1 MAVID
6 QRILIAAPVELI
18 WLYLTE
24 PAHVSRWHRGAK
36 QLMVLTTRPGGV
48 GARWRCVDAHGRSI
62 VEEMTAWIEPVGYE
76 YRVIDGP
83 YRELIGRFRVQPVP
97 EGTQVQW
104 TVEYR
109 LRGAFGGLRDQAGH
123 RRMLRNQLA
132 ESLRGLR
139 RLIEASG
146 IRFDP
151 NKHAKVAMQADP
163 GLLARMARHTDPTPT
178 RQTAAITLPPAAMR
192 PVAVADD
199 LPDLPTA
206 PSAAVA
212 PDQTPGFVAPLL
224 AAAPTLPPHT
234 SLETVSPS
242 ALAADAKDDTKPR
255 PPAGLREALVTLAP
269 ARSADQPPETLP
281 PRVVAKAE
289 TTPAE
294 RSSAETPAP
303 VEEADNRSTLD
314 KRDTGEMSIWDIF
327 GLERPSQRSKA
338 ELDAVIASLQ
348 TPPPRP
354 LSHPAAPESQPAHPP
369 IEQMAAPPAPLLAE
383 SPDTHPPASLKARV
397 TVRRLSVP
405 KISGLRATIHT
416 RR

>member
-48 GARWRCVDAHGRSI
+48 GARWRCVDARGRSI

-83 YRELIGRFRVQPVP
+83 YRELIGRLRVQPVP
-97 EGTQVQW
+97 DGTQVQW
-104 TVEYR
+104 TVDYR
-109 LRGAFGGLRDQAGH
+109 LRGALGGLRDQFGH
-123 RRMLRNQLA
+123 RRTLRNQLA

-163 GLLARMARHTDPTPT
+163 GILARMARHTDPTPT

-192 PVAVADD
+192 PVTIADD
-199 LPDLPTA
+199 IPDLPTA

-212 PDQTPGFVAPLL
+212 PDPTPGFVAPLV
-224 AAAPTLPPHT
+224 AASSTLPPRST
-234 SLETVSPS
+234 LDTISPPNP
-242 ALAADAKDDTKPR
+242 AADAKDDTKPR
-255 PPAGLREALVTLAP
+255 PPTGLREALVTIAP
-269 ARSADQPPETLP
+269 ARSSDQAPEILP
-281 PRVVAKAE
+281 LRVVAKGEIA
-289 TTPAE
+289 PAE
-294 RSSAETPAP
+294 QPIAESPVPA
-303 VEEADNRSTLD
+303 EEADKRSTLD

-327 GLERPSQRSKA
+327 GLERPSQRSKD

-354 LSHPAAPESQPAHPP
+354 LSRSELPESQPAHPP
-369 IEQMAAPPAPLLAE
+369 TEQLAALPGPILAE
-383 SPDTHPPASLKARV
+383 SAPARPPVSLKARV
-397 TVRRLSVP
+397 SVRRLSIP

-416 RR
+416 RH

>member
-36 QLMVLTTRPGGV
+36 QLMILTTRPGGV

-76 YRVIDGP
+76 YRVVDGP
-83 YRELIGRFRVQPVP
+83 YKALIGRLRVQPVP
-97 EGTQVQW
+97 DGTQVQW
-104 TVEYR
+104 TVDYQ
-109 LRGAFGGLRDQAGH
+109 LRGALGGLRDQFGH
-123 RRMLRNQLA
+123 RRSLRNQLA
-132 ESLRGLR
+132 DSLRGLR

-163 GLLARMARHTDPTPT
+163 GIVARMARNIDST
-178 RQTAAITLPPAAMR
+178 RQTATMR
-192 PVAVADD
+192 PIAVNADD
-199 LPDLPTA
+199 VPDLPTA
-206 PSAAVA
+206 PAAAV
-212 PDQTPGFVAPLL
+212 
-224 AAAPTLPPHT
+224 
-234 SLETVSPS
+234 SI
-242 ALAADAKDDTKPR
+242 ADDKDDTKPR
-255 PPAGLREALVTLAP
+255 PPAGLHEAVATIAP
-269 ARSADQPPETLP
+269 VRSLDQPPDTLP
-281 PRVVAKAE
+281 PRVVANAP
-289 TTPAE
+289 TIPAE
-294 RSSAETPAP
+294 PP
-303 VEEADNRSTLD
+303 VEEKSSPLD

-354 LSHPAAPESQPAHPP
+354 PLRAELPESQPAHPP
-369 IEQMAAPPAPLLAE
+369 VEQIAAPPRPLQMPAE
-383 SPDTHPPASLKARV
+383 PANVHPPAALKAQIA
-397 TVRRLSVP
+397 VRRLSVP
-405 KISGLRATIHT
+405 KVTGLRATIHT

>member
-48 GARWRCVDAHGRSI
+48 GARWRCVDTHGHSI

-76 YRVIDGP
+76 YRVVDGP
-83 YRELIGRFRVQPVP
+83 YRELTGRLRVQAVP
-97 EGTQVQW
+97 DGTQVQW
-104 TVEYR
+104 TVDYR
-109 LRGAFGGLRDQAGH
+109 LRGALGGLRDQFGH
-123 RRMLRNQLA
+123 RRSLRNQLA
-132 ESLRGLR
+132 DSLRGLR

-163 GLLARMARHTDPTPT
+163 GIVARMARNTDST
-178 RQTAAITLPPAAMR
+178 RQTATMR
-192 PVAVADD
+192 PIAVNADD
-199 LPDLPTA
+199 VPDLPTA
-206 PSAAVA
+206 PTAAVS
-212 PDQTPGFVAPLL
+212 PDPTPGFVAPLL
-224 AAAPTLPPHT
+224 TVMPTLPPRST
-234 SLETVSPS
+234 LDTVIPASPM
-242 ALAADAKDDTKPR
+242 ADDKDDTKPR
-255 PPAGLREALVTLAP
+255 PPTGLREAVATIAP
-269 ARSADQPPETLP
+269 VRSLDQPPDTLP
-281 PRVVAKAE
+281 PRVVANAP
-289 TTPAE
+289 TIPAE
-294 RSSAETPAP
+294 QA
-303 VEEADNRSTLD
+303 VEEKSSQLD

-338 ELDAVIASLQ
+338 ELEAVIASLQ

-354 LSHPAAPESQPAHPP
+354 LLRAELPESQPAHPP
-369 IEQMAAPPAPLLAE
+369 VEQMAAPPRPLQMPAE
-383 SPDTHPPASLKARV
+383 TANVHPPVALKAQIA
-397 TVRRLSVP
+397 VRRLTVP
-405 KISGLRATIHT
+405 KASGLRATIHT